1 MISMKRRTLIKS
13 LAACGMI
20 AGTSIAQAVEPP
32 KSWDVETDV
41 VVVGAGGA
49 GLTAAV
55 IAGKTC
61 KVIVL
66 EKAPS
71 PEATRSSPAAV
82 SMRRTPKQSR
92 NLARKTAPSGMQS
105 RRSLPATTAPIRN
118 SSKLWPT
125 AHLSL

>member
-66 EKAPS
+66 EKGAFPGGNTLIS
-71 PEATRSSPAAV
+71 GGGFNAADPEAIKKLGKEDSLPRRSETRRSFGR
-82 SMRRTPKQSR
+82 RRT
-92 NLARKTAPSGMQS
+92 
-105 RRSLPATTAPIRN
+105 
-118 SSKLWPT
+118 
-125 AHLSL
+125 